1 MLVAL
6 ERVTENEIRA
16 TIYSDGNFSTDS
28 SIFANGTITVGGNVI
43 VGNDILAI
51 GTTDK
56 FRQDWRWNNRLCGSV
71 TIGGTGST
79 VMVPKLDVGRGN
91 VVKVRSGTLP

>member
-1 MLVAL
+1 M
-6 ERVTENEIRA
+6 RQYIRMEILA
-16 TIYSDGNFSTDS
+16 QTVQS
-28 SIFANGTITVGGNVI
+28 ANGTITGEGNVI

-56 FRQDWRWNNRLCGSV
+56 DIFVKTGDGITDYTGSV

-79 VMVPKLDVGRGN
+79 VMVPKLDIGRGN